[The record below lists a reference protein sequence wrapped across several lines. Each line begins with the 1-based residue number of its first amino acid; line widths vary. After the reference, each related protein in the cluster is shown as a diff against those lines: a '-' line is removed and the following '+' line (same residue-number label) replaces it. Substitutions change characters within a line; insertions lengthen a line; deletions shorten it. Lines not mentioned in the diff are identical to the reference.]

1 MAIYAYVSLQGED
14 RISIF
19 AMDPDTGALE
29 HRGDSALASMPAP
42 LAIDTQKRYLF
53 AGRRQAGDYGLSS
66 FLIDHATGGLTLI
79 GGVAVQGNPVHISTD
94 RKGDYLLS
102 AYYYQERVAVHPI
115 GGDGSLGDPPIEWRE
130 TGTGSHYVQTDPSN
144 RYAFVPHIAEGA
156 MTGLNTILQFKFD
169 DASGTL
175 TPNATPRAVTQALD
189 GPRHICF
196 HPNLD
201 IVYSSNEQGCS
212 VTAYNFDS
220 SQGTLSPFQTVSTLP
235 QGYTDRNTC
244 SQIQITP
251 SGKFLYAPNRGH
263 NSIACFGVDKI
274 DGRLTS
280 IGQVA
285 TEPVPR
291 AFSLDPTGKYLFAAG
306 QDSGRLAG
314 YRVNEASGLLEPLRV
329 YAVGQE
335 PMWVLITEL

>member
-1 MAIYAYVSLQGED
+1 MAIYAYVSLQDED

-19 AMDPDTGALE
+19 AMDPATGALE
-29 HRGDSALASMPAP
+29 HRGDSALTGMPAP
-42 LAIDTQKRYLF
+42 LAIDPQKRYLF
-53 AGRRQAGDYGLSS
+53 AGRRQADDYGLSS
-66 FLIDHATGGLTLI
+66 FRIDRATGGLSLI
-79 GGVAVQGNPVHISTD
+79 GGVPIPGNPVHISTD
-94 RKGDYLLS
+94 RKGDYLLT
-102 AYYYQERVAVHPI
+102 ACYYQGRAGVHAI
-115 GGDGSLGDPPIEWRE
+115 GGDGSLGGQPIEWRE
-130 TGTGSHYVQTDPSN
+130 TGIGAHYIQTEPSN
-144 RYAFVPHIAEGA
+144 RYAFVPHIANGA
-156 MTGLNTILQFKFD
+156 MTGLNAILQFDFD
-169 DASGTL
+169 DATGTL
-175 TPNATPRAVTQALD
+175 TPNSTPRAIPQALD

-196 HPNLD
+196 NPNLD

-235 QGYTDRNTC
+235 EGYTDHNTC

-263 NSIACFGVDKI
+263 NSIACFGVDEF

-291 AFSLDPTGKYLFAAG
+291 AFSLDPAGKYLFAAG
-306 QDSGRLAG
+306 LESGRLAA

-329 YAVGQE
+329 YPVGQH
-335 PMWVLITEL
+335 PMWVLVTEL